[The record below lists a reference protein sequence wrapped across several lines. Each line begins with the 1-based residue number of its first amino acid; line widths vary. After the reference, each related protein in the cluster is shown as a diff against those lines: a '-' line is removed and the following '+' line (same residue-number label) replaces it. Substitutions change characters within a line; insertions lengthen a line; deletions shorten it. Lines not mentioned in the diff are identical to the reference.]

1 MVVVVVEDGDMAF
14 VVAADHSV
22 GVDDM
27 ALEEEDEAADDE
39 ADDGAWACQTH
50 QDVPQD
56 S

>member
-1 MVVVVVEDGDMAF
+1 MACVAEAAVE
-14 VVAADHSV
+14 AAVGASHHSA

-50 QDVPQD
+50 QDDPQD